1 MAVITIIGIGQIGS
15 ALAFVAAENGNQIR
29 FVGTPVDKEVVDAC
43 IRDGRHPKLDIP
55 YPAGTRYYYCE
66 NWQDAVQDS
75 TFVIGAISSF
85 GVDWFLE
92 SILKKLDPAMPV
104 LSAAKG
110 LADLGDGTLVS
121 FPDYWVRALRKCG
134 IRRNIY
140 ALGGPGTAAG
150 IMHHDHTQVVICGK
164 DSALLKMMKEAL
176 QTSWFHISL
185 TKDARGLET
194 AVAIKNAYAL
204 GVAMAL
210 GFARKAHGDDD
221 DDHVNSQAAV
231 FTQAVKEMIR
241 VLELQ
246 NAQFDSTLIGIG
258 DLYVTA
264 TGART
269 RKLGLLLGEG
279 KTCEEAQALL
289 GDMTLESLVVIRR
302 LADAITI
309 RAHKGQVNLAD
320 FPLLRFVIG
329 VLDSGKMEDLPWDQF
344 TFENLEIR

>member
-15 ALAFVAAENGNQIR
+15 ALAFVAAENGNRIR

-43 IRDGRHPKLDIP
+43 IRDGRHPKMDLP
-55 YPAGTRYYYCE
+55 YPEGTQYFYCE
-66 NWQDAVQDS
+66 NWQDAVTGSD
-75 TFVIGAISSF
+75 FVIGAISSF

-92 SILKKLDPAMPV
+92 AILKKLDPSMPV
-104 LSAAKG
+104 LSATKG

-121 FPDYWVRALRKCG
+121 YPDYWVRALRKCG

-140 ALGGPGTAAG
+140 ALGGPGTAMG
-150 IMHHDHTQVVICGK
+150 IMHRDHTQVVICGK
-164 DSALLKMMKEAL
+164 DSALLKKMKSAL
-176 QTSWFHISL
+176 ETSWFHISL

-204 GVAMAL
+204 GIAMAL
-210 GFARKAHGDDD
+210 GHARKEQGGEDDS
-221 DDHVNSQAAV
+221 HCNSQAAV

-279 KTCEEAQALL
+279 KTCEEAQELL
-289 GDMTLESLVVIRR
+289 GGMTLESLVVIRR

-309 RAHKGQVNLAD
+309 RARKGQVSLED
-320 FPLLRFVIG
+320 FPLLHFVIS
-329 VLDSGKMEDLPWDQF
+329 VLDSGKMEELPWKQF
-344 TFENLEIR
+344 TFENL

>member
-1 MAVITIIGIGQIGS
+1 MAVISIIGIGQIGS

-55 YPAGTRYYYCE
+55 YPAGTQYYYCE
-66 NWQDAVQDS
+66 NWKEAVEGSD
-75 TFVIGAISSF
+75 FVIGAISSF
-85 GVDWFLE
+85 GVDWFLDT
-92 SILKKLDPAMPV
+92 ILKQLDPAMPV

-110 LADLGDGTLVS
+110 LADLGNGKLVS
-121 FPDYWVRALRKCG
+121 FPDYWIRELRKCG

-140 ALGGPGTAAG
+140 ALGGPGTAMG
-150 IMHHDHTQVVICGK
+150 IMHRDHTQVVICGK
-164 DSALLKMMKEAL
+164 DKALLRMMKNAL

-185 TKDARGLET
+185 TTDARGLET

-210 GFARKAHGDDD
+210 GYARKMQGGEDDA
-221 DDHVNSQAAV
+221 HVNSQAAV
-231 FTQAVKEMIR
+231 FTQAVKEMIK

-279 KTCEEAQALL
+279 KTCEEAQHIL
-289 GDMTLESLVVIRR
+289 GDITLESLVVIRR
-302 LADAITI
+302 LADSITI
-309 RAHKGQVNLAD
+309 RARKGEVDLND
-320 FPLLRFVIG
+320 FPLLQFVIR
-329 VLDSGKMEDLPWDQF
+329 VLDSGKMEDLPWKQF
-344 TFENLEIR
+344 TFENI